1 MIPNMSSKTNI
12 LVVGAGYV
20 GLATAV
26 HLATKGFQV
35 TVVEK
40 NRIIAEGL
48 NRGRLHFRESDLA
61 KALRTTVKAG
71 RLQTILPEQNAYK
84 KANLIFIAIDSV
96 DRGDWKMR
104 LGAFEQMAEWIG
116 GVKRRTAATVV
127 LKSTNV
133 VGFADQFRRLLD
145 STPFGDRVSLV
156 VNPEFLREGNAYQ
169 DTVMPWRIILG
180 SKQKRDATRLLAVYR
195 KVYSRSIPVVHTD
208 VRSAE
213 LIKLASNVYLA
224 HRLAFIHEI
233 SDFARRE
240 QLDLSSIQRGI
251 GLDERIGLDYFTP
264 GLGFGGSCLPK
275 DCRLINSAESKTNF
289 TFETALAAM
298 NINDRLLEHLVENL
312 KRRLRPLK
320 GKKVAILGA
329 AFKPEV
335 DDTRGSRAVQLAIR
349 LRRSGTRVNLYE
361 PFLPRAEKVPEG
373 NVPLVQNSDEALR
386 GASALVIGTAHSQF
400 RRLKPAH
407 CARLMKKPLIV
418 DYFGILNR
426 RSWEKAGF
434 EFV

>member
-1 MIPNMSSKTNI
+1 MSSKPNI

-26 HLATKGFQV
+26 HLAAKRFPV

-40 NRIIAEGL
+40 NRIIVDGL
-48 NRGRLHFRESDLA
+48 NKGQLHFRENDLA
-61 KALRTTVKAG
+61 RALRETVRSS
-71 RLQTILPEQNAYK
+71 RLRTILPSKIAYE
-84 KANLIFIAIDSV
+84 KADLIFIAIDSV
-96 DRGDWKMR
+96 NRGDWKMR
-104 LGAFEQMAEWIG
+104 LGAFERMANWIG
-116 GVKRRTAATVV
+116 GCNRRTVATVV

-133 VGFADQFRRLLD
+133 VGFADQFRQLLE
-145 STPFGDRVSLV
+145 STPHGEKVRLV
-156 VNPEFLREGNAYQ
+156 VNPEFLREGCAYQ
-169 DTVMPWRIILG
+169 DTVRPWRIILG
-180 SKQKRDATRLLAVYR
+180 SKEKRDATRLLKIYN
-195 KVYSRSIPVVHTD
+195 KVYSQSIPIVHTD
-208 VRSAE
+208 IRSAE

-233 SDFARRE
+233 TDFARIE

-275 DCRLINSAESKTNF
+275 DCRLINSAESETNF
-289 TFETALAAM
+289 TFETAQTAM

-312 KRRLRPLK
+312 KNRLRPLK
-320 GKKVAILGA
+320 RKKIAILGA

-335 DDTRGSRAVQLAIR
+335 DDTRGSRAVKLAIR
-349 LRRSGTRVNLYE
+349 LRRSGARVSLYE
-361 PFLPRAEKVPEG
+361 PLLPNAEKVFEG
-373 NVPLVQNSDEALR
+373 NMPLVHDLDEALR
-386 GASALVIGTAHSQF
+386 GASALVIGTAHKQF
-400 RRLKPAH
+400 RRLKPVH
-407 CARLMKKPLIV
+407 CASLMKKRLVV